1 MRVQVVYTTHCKEAK
16 LLAEDMA
23 RYARTYAKPMT
34 DFDFHEEIDL
44 LVIGFEEYPCLK
56 DKELEEFICKLS
68 RQYIRN
74 VALFNLF
81 CLKNKQMDQIIEL
94 CQKQDLPLMRETY
107 SCKKSLFPKCVL
119 SDDMLSDGR
128 TYIEDMVNV
137 CNHYY

>member
-34 DFDFHEEIDL
+34 DFNFHEEIDL

-107 SCKKSLFPKCVL
+107 SCKKGLLSKCVL
-119 SDDMLSDGR
+119 SDDIISDGC

>member
-1 MRVQVVYTTHCKEAK
+1 M
-16 LLAEDMA
+16 
-23 RYARTYAKPMT
+23 
-34 DFDFHEEIDL
+34 
-44 LVIGFEEYPCLK
+44 K
-56 DKELEEFICKLS
+56 DKELQEFICKLS
-68 RQYIRN
+68 REYIRN

-107 SCKKSLFPKCVL
+107 SCKKGLLSKCVL
-119 SDDMLSDGR
+119 SDDIISDGL